1 LRFNSS
7 PARIFL
13 GDTGSLFLGCV
24 LATLALNAS
33 TGSPA
38 LLASVVPY
46 VALGLPLLDTTLC
59 VVRRLLKGKSIF
71 APDCDHIHHRL
82 VAKKQGSR
90 PAILMLYAVAA
101 ASSLGSL
108 LILRWTGSLVLLGA
122 FLGGLV
128 TWLVFDQLQ
137 YEELDELVVQV
148 SRVIRSSR
156 RALANPIVIRR
167 ADANS
172 QPGGTK

>member
-1 LRFNSS
+1 MNSY
-7 PARIFL
+7 R
-13 GDTGSLFLGCV
+13 
-24 LATLALNAS
+24 
-33 TGSPA
+33 
-38 LLASVVPY
+38 
-46 VALGLPLLDTTLC
+46 
-59 VVRRLLKGKSIF
+59 
-71 APDCDHIHHRL
+71 
-82 VAKKQGSR
+82 
-90 PAILMLYAVAA
+90 
-101 ASSLGSL
+101 LGSL

-137 YEELDELVVQV
+137 YEELDDLVVQV

-167 ADANS
+167 ADASS